1 MWKNRMT
8 MNSRKIPQL
17 IFVLLYV
24 LGAGACSGLNQSDKP
39 AAQTWWLEPYSENIF
54 SSSAETAETV
64 SVSVTAV
71 PGLDTQRI
79 LTLSENAEL
88 NKFAGARWADSLP
101 ELLTSLVSRSLDGSE
116 RFEVLTASAGTE
128 NCELELE
135 VRAFYATLDLNERTT
150 GVTVALS
157 GRYLCKDSKTIL
169 IDLDSTV
176 PVSGDRMTV
185 IVEGFQRAVDAVMVD
200 LLKKI

>member
-1 MWKNRMT
+1 MWKNSIT

-17 IFVLLYV
+17 VFILLYV
-24 LGAGACSGLNQSDKP
+24 LGTGACSGLNQSDKP
-39 AAQTWWLEPYSENIF
+39 AAQIWWLEPYSGNI
-54 SSSAETAETV
+54 SSSTETAEIV

-88 NKFAGARWADSLP
+88 KKFAGARWADSLP
-101 ELLTSLVSRSLDGSE
+101 ELLTSLVSRSLEGSG
-116 RFEVLTASAGTE
+116 RFEILPASTGTD

-135 VRAFYATLDLNERTT
+135 VQAFYATLDLNGHTT
-150 GVTVALS
+150 GVTVALN
-157 GRYLCKDSKTIL
+157 GRYLCDGSKTIL
-169 IDLDSTV
+169 IDLDSSI
-176 PVSGDRMTV
+176 PVSADRMTV